1 LRIDTA
7 KRERKTSARDILGPS
22 GPLSRGF
29 RGYEDRPG
37 QLAMADAVERAL
49 ADDRVLV
56 CEAGTGTGKTLAY
69 LVPAILSGRKVVVST
84 ATRALQEQI
93 FTKDIPLIREML
105 GLPVSAAL
113 MKGLSNYLCL
123 RRYNEFRASPGAS
136 EPSFARA
143 LAVLEE
149 WAASTASGDV
159 ADIRALSEDEP
170 IWREVSSS
178 SETRIGQGCEH
189 FSPCYVTR
197 MKRDAEAARIIVV
210 NHHLFFADL
219 ALRGPHAGGALP
231 DYDAVIFDEAH
242 QLEDIATDFFGVR
255 VSSTRL
261 SSMLRDAERAFVSA
275 GLSDKL
281 LRKGEGAVLIEVVRD
296 AGDRF
301 FGEIA
306 RARGQDELRARRG
319 TVTSESKGAISG
331 DFWKGDVLGAYHK
344 LDSTLDAL
352 ASYAEAR
359 QTSEAVEVVAQRA
372 AQVRQDLATI
382 VDGAHNQVTWA
393 EVRSRSAAVG
403 ASPVDLADTL
413 KGRLF
418 AQVPAVIL
426 TSATLAT
433 SHSFA
438 YLRSRLGL
446 EGDDFP
452 VEELEVPSP
461 FDYETK
467 ALLYLPRDLPEPTE
481 PAWLEAAERRIAEL
495 VEASDGGAFV
505 LSTSKRVMQALYGAL
520 ARAAKRPVL
529 VQGEAPKSALLEKF
543 RRTPNAV
550 LVATMSFWEGVD
562 VPGKA
567 LRLVIIDK
575 IPFQVP
581 TDPVVLARSAAME
594 ALGKNPFVHYLVPS
608 AAITLKQ
615 GFGRLIRSRKDAGI
629 VALLDKRVHTKGYGR
644 TLLRSLPPA
653 KRTEDL
659 AEATAFAARL
669 ARGED

>member
-1 LRIDTA
+1 
-7 KRERKTSARDILGPS
+7 
-22 GPLSRGF
+22 
-29 RGYEDRPG
+29 
-37 QLAMADAVERAL
+37 MADAVQRAL

-93 FTKDIPLIREML
+93 FTKDIPLIRATL
-105 GLPVSAAL
+105 GLQVSAAL
-113 MKGLSNYLCL
+113 MKGLANYLCL
-123 RRYNEFRASPGAS
+123 RRFAEFRASPEAS
-136 EPSFARA
+136 EPSAARA
-143 LAVLEE
+143 LGVLEE
-149 WAASTASGDV
+149 WAASTSSGDV
-159 ADIRALSEDEP
+159 AEIRAMSEDEP

-189 FSPCYVTR
+189 FSPCFVTR

-219 ALRGPHAGGALP
+219 ALRGPHAGAALP

-261 SSMLRDAERAFVSA
+261 SSMIRDAERAFVAA

-281 LRKGEGAVLIEVVRD
+281 LRKGEGAVLLEVVRD
-296 AGDRF
+296 AGHRF
-301 FGEIA
+301 FGEVA
-306 RARGQDELRARRG
+306 KARGQQELRARRG
-319 TVTSESKGAISG
+319 AVSSEGKAAILG
-331 DFWKGDVLGAYHK
+331 DFWIGDVLAAYHK

-352 ASYAEAR
+352 AAYAEAR
-359 QTSEAVEVVAQRA
+359 QTSEAVEVVTRRA
-372 AQVRQDLATI
+372 AQLRDDLATV
-382 VDGAHNQVTWA
+382 VDGANNQVTWA
-393 EVRSRSAAVG
+393 EVRTRSAAIG

-413 KGRLF
+413 KGKLF

-426 TSATLAT
+426 TSATLTAN
-433 SHSFA
+433 HSFA

-446 EGDDFP
+446 DGDDLP

-461 FDYETK
+461 FDYEAK
-467 ALLYLPRDLPEPTE
+467 ALLYLPRDLPEPTD
-481 PAWLEAAERRIAEL
+481 PAWLGAAEGRIAEL

-505 LSTSKRVMQALYGAL
+505 LSTSKRVMHALHGAL
-520 ARAAKRPVL
+520 ARTARRPIL
-529 VQGEAPKSALLEKF
+529 VQGEAPKSSLLEKF
-543 RRTPNAV
+543 RSTSNAV

-562 VPGKA
+562 VPGRA

-581 TDPVVLARSAAME
+581 SDPIVLARSAAIE
-594 ALGKNPFVHYLVPS
+594 ALGKNPFAHYHVPS

-629 VALLDKRVHTKGYGR
+629 VALLDKRVHTKSYGR
-644 TLLRSLPPA
+644 TLLQSLPPA
-653 KRTEDL
+653 KRTEDI
-659 AEATAFAARL
+659 AEVKAFAARL
-669 ARGED
+669 ARAED

>member
-1 LRIDTA
+1 LTIDTA
-7 KRERKTSARDILGPS
+7 ERAERTTARDILGPS

-49 ADDRVLV
+49 ADERVLV

-69 LVPAILSGRKVVVST
+69 LVPAILSGRKVIIST

-93 FTKDIPLIREML
+93 FTKDIPLIRETL

-123 RRYNEFRASPGAS
+123 RRFAEFRTSPEAS

-149 WAASTASGDV
+149 WTTSTSAGDV
-159 ADIRALSEDEP
+159 AEIRAMSEDDP

-178 SETRIGQGCEH
+178 SETRIGQGCDH
-189 FSPCYVTR
+189 FSPCFVTR
-197 MKRDAEAARIIVV
+197 MKREAEAARIVVV

-219 ALRGPHAGGALP
+219 ALRGPHAGAALP

-255 VSSTRL
+255 VSSARL
-261 SSMLRDAERAFVSA
+261 SSTLRDAERAFVAA

-281 LRKGEGAVLIEVVRD
+281 LRKGEGAVLIELVRD
-296 AGDRF
+296 AASRF
-301 FGEIA
+301 FGEVA
-306 RARGQDELRARRG
+306 RAREKDELRARRH
-319 TVTSESKGAISG
+319 TLVAESKAVISA
-331 DFWKGDVLGAYHK
+331 DFWAGDVLGAYHK
-344 LDSTLDAL
+344 LDSTLEAL

-359 QTSEAVEVVAQRA
+359 QTSEALEVVTRRA
-372 AQVRQDLATI
+372 AQLREDLATI
-382 VDGAHNQVTWA
+382 VDGVSNQVTWA
-393 EVRSRSAAVG
+393 EVRSRSAAIG
-403 ASPVDLADTL
+403 ASPIDLAGTL

-426 TSATLAT
+426 TSATLAAN
-433 SHSFA
+433 HSFA

-446 EGDDFP
+446 DGTDFP

-461 FDYETK
+461 FDYEAKT
-467 ALLYLPRDLPEPTE
+467 LLYLPRDLPEPSD
-481 PAWLEAAERRIAEL
+481 PAWIGAAEARIAEL

-505 LSTSKRVMQALYGAL
+505 LSTSKRVMQALHGAL
-520 ARAAKRPVL
+520 ARTSKRTVL

-594 ALGKNPFVHYLVPS
+594 ALGKNPFASYHVPS

-644 TLLRSLPPA
+644 ILLQSLPPA
-653 KRTEDL
+653 RRTEDL
-659 AEATAFAARL
+659 AEAKAFAARL
-669 ARGED
+669 ARED

>member
-1 LRIDTA
+1 
-7 KRERKTSARDILGPS
+7 
-22 GPLSRGF
+22 
-29 RGYEDRPG
+29 
-37 QLAMADAVERAL
+37 MADAVERAL
-49 ADDRVLV
+49 GSDQILV

-69 LVPAILSGRKVVVST
+69 LVPAILSGRKVIVST

-93 FTKDIPLIREML
+93 FTKDIPLIRQTL

-123 RRYNEFRASPGAS
+123 RRFAEYRASPEAS
-136 EPSFARA
+136 EPAPSRT
-143 LAVLEE
+143 LAILEE
-149 WAASTASGDV
+149 WAASTSSGDV
-159 ADIRALSEDEP
+159 ADIRAMSEDEP

-189 FSPCYVTR
+189 FSPCFVTR
-197 MKRDAEAARIIVV
+197 MKRDAEAARIVVV

-219 ALRGPHAGGALP
+219 ALRGPHAGAALP

-261 SSMLRDAERAFVSA
+261 SSMLRDAERAFVAA

-296 AGDRF
+296 AANRF
-301 FGEIA
+301 FGEVA
-306 RARGQDELRARRG
+306 KARGQDELRTRRA
-319 TVTSESKGAISG
+319 SFIAESKATISG
-331 DFWKGDVLGAYHK
+331 NFWVGDVLAAYHK
-344 LDSTLDAL
+344 LDTTLEAL
-352 ASYAEAR
+352 GGYAETR
-359 QTSEAVEVVAQRA
+359 QTSEAVEIVTRRA
-372 AQVRQDLATI
+372 AQLREDLAAI
-382 VDGAHNQVTWA
+382 VDGSNNQVTWA
-393 EVRSRSAAVG
+393 EVRTRSAAVG
-403 ASPVDLADTL
+403 ASPIDLADTL

-418 AQVPAVIL
+418 AQVPAVVL
-426 TSATLAT
+426 TSATLAA

-438 YLRSRLGL
+438 YFRSRLGL
-446 EGDDFP
+446 DGDDLT
-452 VEELEVPSP
+452 VEELEVASP

-467 ALLYLPRDLPEPTE
+467 ALLYLPRDLPEPSD
-481 PAWLEAAERRIAEL
+481 PAWLPAAEKRIAEL

-505 LSTSKRVMQALYGAL
+505 LSTSKRVMQSLYTALTRC
-520 ARAAKRPVL
+520 ARRTVL
-529 VQGEAPKSALLEKF
+529 VQGEAPKSVLLEKF
-543 RRTPNAV
+543 RQSSHAV

-581 TDPVVLARSAAME
+581 SDPVVLARSASLE
-594 ALGKNPFVHYLVPS
+594 ALGKNPFAHYHVPV

-629 VALLDKRVHTKGYGR
+629 VALLDKRVHTKNYGR

-653 KRTEDL
+653 KRTDDI
-659 AEATAFAARL
+659 AEAVAFAVRL
-669 ARGED
+669 ARASDD

>member
-1 LRIDTA
+1 MGAEQRTPPLV
-7 KRERKTSARDILGPS
+7 REILGPA

-37 QLAMADAVERAL
+37 QLAMAEAVERAL
-49 ADDRVLV
+49 AGDRVLV

-93 FTKDIPLIREML
+93 FTKDIPLIRQTL
-105 GLPVSAAL
+105 GLTVSAAL

-123 RRYNEFRASPGAS
+123 RRFAEYRASPEAS
-136 EPSFARA
+136 EPRAMRALSVLDEWARA
-143 LAVLEE
+143 T
-149 WAASTASGDV
+149 SSGDV
-159 ADIRALSEDEP
+159 SDIRDLSEDEP
-170 IWREVSSS
+170 VWGEVSSS

-189 FSPCYVTR
+189 FAPCFVTR
-197 MKRDAEAARIIVV
+197 MKREAEAARIIVV

-219 ALRGPHAGGALP
+219 ALRGPHAGAALP

-242 QLEDIATDFFGVR
+242 QLEDIATDFFGIR
-255 VSSTRL
+255 VSSTRIA
-261 SSMLRDAERAFVSA
+261 SILRDTERAFVTA

-281 LRKGEGAVLIEVVRD
+281 LRKGEGAVLVELARD
-296 AGDRF
+296 AGQRF
-301 FGEIA
+301 FGEVA
-306 RARGQDELRARRG
+306 RARGARELSDRRPG
-319 TVTSESKGAISG
+319 SPEGRVTISSE
-331 DFWKGDVLGAYHK
+331 FWRGDVLAAYHK
-344 LDSTLDAL
+344 LDSVLEAL
-352 ASYAEAR
+352 AAYAGAR
-359 QTSEAVEVVAQRA
+359 QTSEAMEVVTRRA
-372 AQVRQDLATI
+372 AELRDDLAEI

-393 EVRSRSAAVG
+393 EVRSRSAAIG

-413 KGRLF
+413 KGKLF
-418 AQVPAVIL
+418 AQVPAVVL
-426 TSATLAT
+426 TSATLAAN
-433 SHSFA
+433 HSFA

-446 EGDDFP
+446 DGDDLP
-452 VEELEVPSP
+452 VDELEVPSP

-467 ALLYLPRDLPEPTE
+467 ALLYLPRDLPDPSD
-481 PAWLEAAERRIAEL
+481 PAWLSAAEKRIAEL
-495 VEASDGGAFV
+495 VAASDGGAFV
-505 LSTSKRVMQALYGAL
+505 LSTSKRVMQALYASLSRSGG
-520 ARAAKRPVL
+520 RPIL
-529 VQGEAPKSALLEKF
+529 VQGEAPKSMLLDKF
-543 RRTPNAV
+543 RQRPDAV

-594 ALGKNPFVHYLVPS
+594 ALGKNPFAHYHVPS

-629 VALLDKRVHTKGYGR
+629 VALLDKRVHTKSYGR
-644 TLLRSLPPA
+644 TLLLSLPPA
-653 KRTEDL
+653 QRTDDL
-659 AEATAFAARL
+659 AEAKAFAERL
-669 ARGED
+669 ARADD

>member
-1 LRIDTA
+1 VSKSALRA
-7 KRERKTSARDILGPS
+7 HDILGPT

-69 LVPAILSGRKVVVST
+69 LVPAILSGRKVVIST

-93 FTKDIPLIREML
+93 FTKDIPLIRETL
-105 GLPVSAAL
+105 GLHVSAAL

-123 RRYNEFRASPGAS
+123 RRFAEFRASPEAS
-136 EPSFARA
+136 EPHAGRA
-143 LAVLEE
+143 LGILEE
-149 WAASTASGDV
+149 WAASTPSGDV
-159 ADIRALSEDEP
+159 AEIRAMSEDEP

-189 FSPCYVTR
+189 FSACHVTR

-219 ALRGPHAGGALP
+219 ALRGPHAGAALP

-261 SSMLRDAERAFVSA
+261 SSMLRDTERAFVA
-275 GLSDKL
+275 VGLSDKL
-281 LRKGEGAVLIEVVRD
+281 LRKGEGAVLVEVVRD
-296 AGDRF
+296 AGQRF

-306 RARGQDELRARRG
+306 KSRGQEELRTRRS
-319 TVTSESKGAISG
+319 TVMSEGRATISSA
-331 DFWKGDVLGAYHK
+331 FWSGDVLAAYHK
-344 LDSTLDAL
+344 LDSTLEAL
-352 ASYAEAR
+352 AGYAETR
-359 QTSEAVEVVAQRA
+359 QTSEAMEVVTRRA
-372 AQVRQDLATI
+372 AQLRDDLAAI
-382 VDGAHNQVTWA
+382 VEGSTNQVTWA
-393 EVRSRSAAVG
+393 EVRSRSASIG
-403 ASPVDLADTL
+403 ASPVDLAGTL
-413 KGRLF
+413 KGKLF
-418 AQVPAVIL
+418 AQVPAVVL
-426 TSATLAT
+426 TSATMAAN
-433 SHSFA
+433 HSFA

-446 EGDDFP
+446 EGDDLP

-461 FDYETK
+461 FDYEKK
-467 ALLYLPRDLPEPTE
+467 ALLYLPRDLPEPTD
-481 PAWLEAAERRIAEL
+481 PAWLGAAEARIAEL

-505 LSTSKRVMQALYGAL
+505 LSTSKRVMQALHAAL
-520 ARAAKRPVL
+520 ARGAKRPIL
-529 VQGEAPKSALLEKF
+529 VQGQAPKSALLDRF
-543 RRTPNAV
+543 RQSPNAV

-581 TDPVVLARSAAME
+581 SDPVVLARSASIE
-594 ALGKNPFVHYLVPS
+594 ALGKNPFAHYHVPS

-644 TLLRSLPPA
+644 TLLASLPPA
-653 KRTEDL
+653 RRTEDIE
-659 AEATAFAARL
+659 EAKAFAQEL
-669 ARGED
+669 ARAPE